1 MDPLP
6 SVQDAYA
13 NATAAWLAATGIST
27 SNPHNNA
34 RYSAS
39 IDSLAKLEYIRL
51 LLEWAANNE
60 EQTGIIDMLGKL
72 IEAVYRS

>member
-6 SVQDAYA
+6 TIQDAYA
-13 NATAAWLAATGIST
+13 NAVAAWTAVSGIGS
-27 SNPHNNA
+27 SPFNNA

-51 LLEWAANNE
+51 LLEWASANQ
-60 EQTGIIDMLGKL
+60 EQSTVIDMLGQL
-72 IEAVYRS
+72 ITAIYRS